1 MKKYILDLKV
11 VDTQQLGD
19 RYVLLKLTSDTPLP
33 EMIPGQFAEL
43 KIEGSPH
50 TYMRRPIS
58 INYVD
63 LSKMPAYIMQFP
75 EYSDV
80 LDYYYI
86 VVKSA
91 RRTRI
96 TSFFEMLPSL
106 SSDYAAYD
114 STSGNTSVAQSYTE
128 TYMTSLIKTVT
139 ID

>member
-50 TYMRRPIS
+50 TYLRRPIS

-63 LSKMPAYIMQFP
+63 FERNEVWFLVAMVG
-75 EYSDV
+75 DG
-80 LDYYYI
+80 
-86 VVKSA
+86 
-91 RRTRI
+91 TRQ
-96 TSFFEMLPSL
+96 L
-106 SSDYAAYD
+106 SSLRRG
-114 STSGNTSVAQSYTE
+114 SFLNCVIPLGNGFT
-128 TYMTSLIKTVT
+128 L
-139 ID
+139 